1 MSDTQENIQTN
12 TQAQNKNSLFI
23 WYHAAPDSVPLIKQW
38 LEHLFQTT
46 GIHGSLFV
54 RHTDAKSTFMETYEN
69 IGYEA
74 LKKIEILAAKQP
86 YFETIQ
92 RQCESFEK
100 IHPSE

>member
-1 MSDTQENIQTN
+1 MSDMQTNIQAN

-46 GIHGSLFV
+46 GIRGSLFV

-69 IGYEA
+69 IEYKA
-74 LKKIEILAAKQP
+74 LKKIEDLAVKQP
-86 YFETIQ
+86 CFKTVQ

-100 IHPSE
+100 IHPSQ